1 MGIMQL
7 GKFTSTNLK
16 DFYEEINS
24 FQCEAHGE
32 DYNAMHRA
40 IKEHLKEGD
49 SYKEFGV
56 MQGGTASCAMLQN
69 PASVELVD
77 INFTRFDP
85 YSYILKE
92 YARENNIVLKKHKC
106 SSDSLQCASL
116 VDFLLID
123 SRHDAGHMKR
133 ELAAHG
139 MNVRKHIVCHDT
151 YKLPE
156 LQNVLV
162 EWVQSNPEWKVIEYY
177 QSNVG
182 FTHISKVL

>member
-1 MGIMQL
+1 MQL

-32 DYNAMHRA
+32 DYNEMHRP
-40 IKEHLKEGD
+40 IKEYLEEGD

>member
-1 MGIMQL
+1 MQL

-24 FQCEAHGE
+24 FQCEAHGH
-32 DYNAMHRA
+32 DYNEMHRP
-40 IKEHLKEGD
+40 IKEYLEEGD

>member
-1 MGIMQL
+1 MQL

-24 FQCEAHGE
+24 FQCEAHGH
-32 DYNAMHRA
+32 DYNEMHRP

>member
-1 MGIMQL
+1 MKL

-16 DFYEEINS
+16 DWYEEINS
-24 FQCEAHGE
+24 FQCEAHGH
-32 DYNAMHRA
+32 DYNEMHRP
-40 IKEHLKEGD
+40 IKEYLEEGD

-69 PASVELVD
+69 PSSVELVD

-85 YSYILKE
+85 YSHIFKE
-92 YARENNIVLKKHKC
+92 YARENDIVLKKHAC
-106 SSDSLQCASL
+106 SSDSLRCSSL

-123 SRHDAGHMKR
+123 SKHQPSHMIK

-151 YKLPE
+151 YTIPSLHKI
-156 LQNVLV
+156 LV
-162 EWVQSNPEWKVIEYY
+162 DWCNSNPDWKVVEYY